1 MRRGALAILAVV
13 AMSCGDA
20 VDRAPRRIVIPP
32 GASFRAAADSMA
44 ASGLVT
50 FPALFRLYAR
60 YFAKRDRAIRA
71 GTYMVEPGATW
82 NEILD
87 DLVRGK
93 GIIHTVTIPEGF
105 TLREALP
112 LMARELKVS
121 ADSLAAA
128 VADTALRHRLDV
140 PTATIEGYL
149 FPSTYTYPDGT
160 NAFDV
165 VADMVRAFE
174 RNWTP
179 DLDAAAEAMHWSRHD
194 VVTMAS
200 IIEKEA
206 VRDEERAVISAVY
219 HNRLRK
225 GMLLQADPTVQYAL
239 GKKPRR
245 VLFKDLRV
253 KSPYNT
259 YRVKGLPPGPI
270 AAPGAKSL
278 DAAVHPANVP
288 YLYFVAH
295 PDGHHEFRTTFAEH
309 AKAVKAMHA
318 LRDAKARA
326 KARQKGDSV
335 PRAPT
340 PTSP

>member
-1 MRRGALAILAVV
+1 MRRGAFVILTWVAIG
-13 AMSCGDA
+13 CGDA
-20 VDRAPRRIVIPP
+20 VDRAPRRIVIPV
-32 GASFRAAADSMA
+32 GAPFRAAADSMA
-44 ASGLVT
+44 AGGVVT
-50 FPALFRLYAR
+50 FPALFRLYAH

-71 GTYMVEPGATW
+71 GTYMVEPGASW
-82 NEILD
+82 NEIID

-93 GIIHTVTIPEGF
+93 GIVHTVTIPEGF

-128 VADTALRHRLDV
+128 VSDSALRHRLDV

-160 NAFDV
+160 TAFDI

-174 RNWTP
+174 KQWTP
-179 DLDAAAEAMHWSRHD
+179 ELDAAASAMHWSRHD
-194 VVTMAS
+194 VMTMAS

-239 GKKPRR
+239 GKKPSR
-245 VLFKDLRV
+245 VRFKDLRV

-278 DAAVHPANVP
+278 DAAVHPAKVP

-309 AKAVKAMHA
+309 AKVVKAMHA
-318 LRDAKARA
+318 LRDARARA
-326 KARQKGDSV
+326 KARQKGDSLAT
-335 PRAPT
+335 APT
-340 PTSP
+340 PHTP